1 MNLLALQLNLRD
13 HLIQGSAD
21 IGREIRGDPSARLA
35 VYHHAYRAQLMD
47 CLRDTFERVWTWLG
61 DASFETAGQEHI
73 ELHPPHGWTLAEY
86 GNGFDRTLKDLY
98 PNDPELAELAWLD
111 WSLRR
116 VFDGPDANSLEAVD
130 LSRADWNTAILHM
143 VPTLRI
149 RSIST
154 NCAVIWTALSHG
166 RSPPGVQP
174 LAAPMAL
181 RVWRVGLTPR
191 FRSIDALEQH
201 ALQMV
206 IEGATFA
213 TICTTIESAGHSK
226 AAEVAG
232 RFLASWLQDG
242 LITSV
247 ENC

>member
-1 MNLLALQLNLRD
+1 MNLLALQRNLRD
-13 HLIQGSAD
+13 HLIQGSPD
-21 IGREIRGDPSARLA
+21 IGREIRGDPAARLA

-47 CLRDTFERVWTWLG
+47 CLRDMFERVWAWLG
-61 DASFETAGQEHI
+61 DAGFESAGQKHI

-86 GNGFDRTLKDLY
+86 GSGFDHTLKDLY
-98 PNDPELAELAWLD
+98 PSDPELAELAWLD

-116 VFDGPDANSLEAVD
+116 AFDGPDANSIEGVY
-130 LSRADWNTAILHM
+130 LSRVNWNNAILCL
-143 VPTLRI
+143 VPTLHI
-149 RSIST
+149 APIAT
-154 NCAVIWTALSHG
+154 NCAAIWTALSDS
-166 RSPPGVQP
+166 RSPPGVQR

-213 TICTTIESAGHSK
+213 TICKTIESARHSK

-232 RFLASWLQDG
+232 SFLASWLQDG